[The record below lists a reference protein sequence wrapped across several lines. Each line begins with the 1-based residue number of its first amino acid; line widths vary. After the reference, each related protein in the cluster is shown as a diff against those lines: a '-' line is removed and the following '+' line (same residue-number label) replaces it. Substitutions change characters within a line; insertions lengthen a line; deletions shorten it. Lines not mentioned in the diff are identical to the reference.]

1 MTNTQ
6 TPPKPTARS
15 RRNLVVPL
23 IILAILVGGAAAG
36 LVWFF
41 GGDAPPEVD
50 LETAASVLTG
60 NTVSGNTESGGT
72 EADSASIDGV
82 WTVDTS
88 VGEFTL
94 ETATTSTFVGF
105 RVDEVLR
112 VIGAT
117 TAVGRTPAVSGSI
130 EIADNTLTAASIV
143 ADLTSLV
150 SDEERRNMSIQRA
163 LGTSA
168 NPNATFVLSEPIEL
182 GADAAS
188 GEPIQVLATG
198 DLTING
204 VTQRVEVTLDAQLVS
219 GMILIAGS
227 TEVNFSDYYV
237 STPTAQSVL
246 SVEDHGVIEIQLW
259 LNRG

>member
-6 TPPKPTARS
+6 TPTTPSARS
-15 RRNLVVPL
+15 RRKFVVPL
-23 IILAILVGGAAAG
+23 IILGLLVGGAVAG

-60 NTVSGNTESGGT
+60 DTVSGETTSGNTEV
-72 EADSASIDGV
+72 DPDSIDGT

-94 ETATTSTFVGF
+94 EAATTSTFVGF

-150 SDEERRNMSIQRA
+150 SDEQRRNMSIQRA

-168 NPNATFVLSEPIEL
+168 NPNATFILTEPIEL
-182 GADAAS
+182 GAAAAS
-188 GEPIQVLATG
+188 GDPIQVLATG

-204 VTQRVEVTLDAQLVS
+204 ITQRVEITLDAQLVS
-219 GMILIAGS
+219 GMILIAGT
-227 TEVNFSDYYV
+227 TEVTFSDYHV

-259 LNRG
+259 LDRG